1 MKDIIKSFFDASRER
16 IKNPLIG
23 TFIISWIAINWR
35 PIMIL
40 LFSEQKVENRI
51 DYIIEQYSSIQT
63 YFIIPFGI
71 ALIYVIIL
79 PYFMW
84 AVDELIRKSTIGRK
98 KNLLKQTIYDYE
110 GKHQIA
116 IAESKLEDLKAS
128 YRDKADF
135 NNQIEQLRN
144 QLDERDE
151 TLQIQQMEIDQYKKE
166 LNEFK
171 NSAEENGS
179 EFNISTLEKKFSEFQ
194 KTDLFDYFKDVGVTV
209 RKHRNFPHGINEI
222 IKEKFLMQEIIEEV
236 VDENDFYYRFTTV
249 GNYFWK
255 KYVTNLRVEKR
266 NSTKDE
272 ISPDDLPF

>member
-40 LFSEQKVENRI
+40 LFSEQKIENRI
-51 DYIIEQYSSIQT
+51 DYIIACYSSFQT
-63 YFIIPFGI
+63 YFLIPFLI

-144 QLDERDE
+144 QLDEREE
-151 TLQIQQMEIDQYKKE
+151 TLQIQKMEIEQYNKDLAE
-166 LNEFK
+166 LK
-171 NSAEENGS
+171 NSTEQNTS
-179 EFNISTLEKKFSEFQ
+179 ELSISNLEKKFDEFQ
-194 KTDLFDYFKDVGVTV
+194 KNDLFDYFKEVGVAI
-209 RKHRNFPHGINEI
+209 RNHQNFPHGINEI

-236 VDENDFYYRFTTV
+236 EEQDDFYYRFTDK
-249 GNYFWK
+249 GNYYWK

-266 NSTKDE
+266 NSQRDE